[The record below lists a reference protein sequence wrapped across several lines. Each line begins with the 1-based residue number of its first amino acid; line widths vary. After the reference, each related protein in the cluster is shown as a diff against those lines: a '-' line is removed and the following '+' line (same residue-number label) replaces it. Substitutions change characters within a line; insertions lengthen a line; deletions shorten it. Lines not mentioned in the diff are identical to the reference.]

1 MGLCYIQH
9 ACMEG
14 EIFSG
19 LKKEV
24 LDEFFAVYNLR
35 ELLSA

>member
-1 MGLCYIQH
+1 MGMCHIQH
-9 ACMEG
+9 VCMEG

-24 LDEFFAVYNLR
+24 LDEFYCGV
-35 ELLSA
+35 